1 MRLCKADK
9 TLCVCVYV
17 RACTHVRVMRWP
29 WTTTWARALRCT
41 KDKLLLPRTLLD
53 LRHTHCRLLL
63 SGACVLPTLAL
74 GGRGGQ
80 DGGAVTLQIVVVSL
94 LNYPQLHVP
103 PSTSMNFPLKTHF
116 RPTRECSVPP
126 TNMLQTLSPAS
137 PVITLAS
144 PCKGTSLSLSRVM
157 SLGVSLLSLA
167 TGSEDGPQED
177 GRQGGWAEPPWFK
190 C

>member
-9 TLCVCVYV
+9 TLCVCVC
-17 RACTHVRVMRWP
+17 ARVHARVCDEVALDHHLGQGPALHKGQALAAQDPLGSPPHPLSPPPSGCLCSSHAGSWRERWTGWRGSDTP
-29 WTTTWARALRCT
+29 DCCCFSA
-41 KDKLLLPRTLLD
+41 KLSP
-53 LRHTHCRLLL
+53 
-63 SGACVLPTLAL
+63 
-74 GGRGGQ
+74 
-80 DGGAVTLQIVVVSL
+80 
-94 LNYPQLHVP
+94 LHVP